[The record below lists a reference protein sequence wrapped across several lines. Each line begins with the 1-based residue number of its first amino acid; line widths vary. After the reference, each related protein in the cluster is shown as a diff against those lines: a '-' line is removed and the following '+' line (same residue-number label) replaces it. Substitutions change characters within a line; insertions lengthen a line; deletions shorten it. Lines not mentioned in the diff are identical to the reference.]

1 MPRYT
6 TFIRVFIVCQS
17 TRLGVSALQRVNSE
31 WEAILQY
38 RYEFGSKARI
48 FLLVDLQTLLL

>member
-6 TFIRVFIVCQS
+6 TFTKVFTVCQS
-17 TRLGVSALQRVNSE
+17 TRPERGQQFLVFKGFDSE

-38 RYEFGSKARI
+38 RYEFGSN
-48 FLLVDLQTLLL
+48 Q